1 MPVEILMPALSPTME
16 EGTLA
21 KWMVKEGDTVASGD
35 VIAEIETDKATME
48 VEAVDEGL
56 VGKILVAEG
65 TEGVKINTPIAII
78 LEEGEDASA
87 ITQAASVAAPLAV
100 VAAPEVAHITRIAAA
115 SAASAP
121 VMQTATGQTLTG
133 DRIMASPLA
142 KRMAG
147 LMNVDLSGLA
157 GSGPNGR
164 IVKRDVEAAAGK
176 PASHLGAKVIPL
188 PGAGVPARAPSAPD
202 FSAYDPARYEQIPVD
217 GMRKTVARRLTESKS
232 TVPHFYLTIDCQI
245 DNLLAARKDLNAK
258 SPVGD
263 VAYKI
268 SVNDFIILASALAL
282 RKVPKA
288 NASWAGDSILLH
300 SHADI
305 SVAVAV
311 DGGLITPVIREAE
324 SKGLAQIANE
334 MKDLAARARDR
345 KLMPEEY
352 QGGTFS
358 ISNLG
363 MFGIREFSAVI
374 NPPQGAILAI
384 GAGEQRPVAKD
395 GTLGIATMMS
405 VTLSCDHRVVDGAL
419 GAELLGVFKGY
430 IEDPVTMLL

>member
-1 MPVEILMPALSPTME
+1 MSVEILMPALSPTME

-48 VEAVDEGL
+48 VEAVDEGR

-65 TEGVKINTPIAII
+65 TEGVLINTPIAII

-87 ITQAASVAAPLAV
+87 ITQAAPVTL
-100 VAAPEVAHITRIAAA
+100 VAAPEVVKVAAA
-115 SAASAP
+115 SAAPAP
-121 VMQTATGQTLTG
+121 VMQAATGG
-133 DRIMASPLA
+133 RIMASPLA

-147 LMNVDLSGLA
+147 LMNVNLTGLA
-157 GSGPNGR
+157 GSGPGGR

-176 PASHLGAKVIPL
+176 PAGSSGAKVIPL
-188 PGAGVPARAPSAPD
+188 PGAGFPVQAPSAPD
-202 FSAYDPARYEQIPVD
+202 FSAYDPDRYEQIPVD

-245 DNLLAARKDLNAK
+245 DNLLAARKELNAK

-305 SVAVAV
+305 SIAVAV
-311 DGGLITPVIREAE
+311 DGGLIEI
-324 SKGLAQIANE
+324 G
-334 MKDLAARARDR
+334 RAH
-345 KLMPEEY
+345 
-352 QGGTFS
+352 
-358 ISNLG
+358 
-363 MFGIREFSAVI
+363 V
-374 NPPQGAILAI
+374 
-384 GAGEQRPVAKD
+384 
-395 GTLGIATMMS
+395 
-405 VTLSCDHRVVDGAL
+405 
-419 GAELLGVFKGY
+419 
-430 IEDPVTMLL
+430 

>member
-48 VEAVDEGL
+48 VEAVDEGQ
-56 VGKILVAEG
+56 VGKILIAEG
-65 TEGVKINTPIAII
+65 TEGVKVNTPIAVI

-87 ITQAASVAAPLAV
+87 IKAAAPVAV
-100 VAAPEVAHITRIAAA
+100 VAASEATAEVPKIAVASPASTAAA
-115 SAASAP
+115 PTMQAAS
-121 VMQTATGQTLTG
+121 G

-147 LMNVDLSGLA
+147 LMNVNLSGLA
-157 GSGPNGR
+157 GSGPGGR

-176 PASHLGAKVIPL
+176 PTAKVIPL
-188 PGAGVPARAPSAPD
+188 PGAGVPAQVPAAPD
-202 FSAYDPARYEQIPVD
+202 FSAYDPARYEQVPVD

-258 SPVGD
+258 SPMGD
-263 VAYKI
+263 VTYKV

-282 RKVPKA
+282 KKVPKA

-324 SKGLAQIANE
+324 TKGLAEIANE
-334 MKDLAARARDR
+334 MKDLAERARDR

-363 MFGIREFSAVI
+363 MFGVREFSAVI
-374 NPPQGAILAI
+374 NPPQGAILAV
-384 GAGEQRPVAKD
+384 GAGEQRPVVKD
-395 GTLGIATMMS
+395 GVLGVATIMS

-419 GAELLGVFKGY
+419 GAELLSVFKGY

>member
-35 VIAEIETDKATME
+35 VICEIETDKATME
-48 VEAVDEGL
+48 VEAVDEGQ

-78 LEEGEDASA
+78 LEEGESASA
-87 ITQAASVAAPLAV
+87 ITEAAPMATPVTAV
-100 VAAPEVAHITRIAAA
+100 ATHEVVKGAAA
-115 SAASAP
+115 SAAPAP
-121 VMQTATGQTLTG
+121 VMQAATG

-147 LMNVDLSGLA
+147 LMNVNLTGLA
-157 GSGPNGR
+157 GSGPGGR
-164 IVKRDVEAAAGK
+164 IVKRDIEAAAGK

-188 PGAGVPARAPSAPD
+188 PGAGAPMQAPSAPD

-232 TVPHFYLTIDCQI
+232 TVPHFYITIDCQI

-263 VAYKI
+263 IDYKI
-268 SVNDFIILASALAL
+268 SVNDFIILASAMAL
-282 RKVPKA
+282 MKVPKA

-311 DGGLITPVIREAE
+311 DGGLITPVIRDAE
-324 SKGLAQIANE
+324 TKGLAEIANE

-363 MFGIREFSAVI
+363 MFGVREFSAVI
-374 NPPQGAILAI
+374 NPPQGAILAV
-384 GAGEQRPVAKD
+384 GAGEQRPVVKD
-395 GTLGIATMMS
+395 GVLGVATMMS

-419 GAELLGVFKGY
+419 GAELLSVFKGY

>member
-48 VEAVDEGL
+48 VEAVDEGR

-65 TEGVKINTPIAII
+65 TEGVLINTPIAII

-87 ITQAASVAAPLAV
+87 ITEAAPMAIAV
-100 VAAPEVAHITRIAAA
+100 APEVTRVAPIAVAAA
-115 SAASAP
+115 APAPTMQAAP
-121 VMQTATGQTLTG
+121 GQAATG

-147 LMNVDLSGLA
+147 LMKVNLTGLA
-157 GSGPNGR
+157 GSGPGGR

-176 PASHLGAKVIPL
+176 PAGSSGAKVIPL
-188 PGAGVPARAPSAPD
+188 PGAGFPVQAPSGPD
-202 FSAYDPARYEQIPVD
+202 FSAYDPARYEQVPVD

-258 SPVGD
+258 SPIGD

-268 SVNDFIILASALAL
+268 SVNDFIILASAMAL
-282 RKVPKA
+282 IKVPKA

-305 SVAVAV
+305 SIAVAV

-324 SKGLAQIANE
+324 SKGLAEIANE

-374 NPPQGAILAI
+374 NPPQGAILAV
-384 GAGEQRPVAKD
+384 GAGEQRPVVKD
-395 GTLGIATMMS
+395 GVLGVATMMS

>member
-1 MPVEILMPALSPTME
+1 MPVPILMPALSPTME

-48 VEAVDEGL
+48 VEAVDEGSI
-56 VGKILVAEG
+56 GKILIAEG
-65 TEGVKINTPIAII
+65 TEGVLVNTPIAVI
-78 LEEGEDASA
+78 LEEGEDVSA
-87 ITQAASVAAPLAV
+87 ITDAMTAAPAAQASVSVPAQAQAQAASPIAATVAAAQV
-100 VAAPEVAHITRIAAA
+100 GGGARI
-115 SAASAP
+115 
-121 VMQTATGQTLTG
+121 L
-133 DRIMASPLA
+133 ASPLA

-147 LMNVDLSGLA
+147 LMGVELSGLS

-164 IVKRDVEAAAGK
+164 IVKRDIEAAAGK
-176 PASHLGAKVIPL
+176 GTAKVIPL
-188 PGAGVPARAPSAPD
+188 PGAAMPAAAPAAPD
-202 FSAYDPARYEQIPVD
+202 FSVYDPASYEQVAVD
-217 GMRKTVARRLTESKS
+217 GMRKTVARRLTESKA
-232 TVPHFYLTIDCQI
+232 TVPHFYLTVDCEIDQ
-245 DNLLAARKDLNAK
+245 LLAARKQLNAK
-258 SPVGD
+258 SPEGEG
-263 VAYKI
+263 AYRI
-268 SVNDFIILASALAL
+268 SVNDFIIRAAALAL
-282 RKVPKA
+282 KRVPMA
-288 NASWAGDSILLH
+288 NASWAGNSILIH

-311 DGGLITPVIREAE
+311 DGGLITPIVRQAE
-324 SKGLAQIANE
+324 EKGLAQIAGE
-334 MKDLAARARDR
+334 MKDMSTRARER

-363 MFGIREFSAVI
+363 MYGIKEFSAVI
-374 NPPQGAILAI
+374 NPPQGAILAV
-384 GAGEQRPVAKD
+384 GAGEQRPVVKD
-395 GTLGIATMMS
+395 GALAIANVMT